1 MITEIKCWNRATE
14 NNFFVLLS
22 IKQKRVA
29 LTFKSVYGIE
39 GVPIQIEPLQQYF
52 HVVQFVLWVVLTS
65 ESMIEISCCDHTK
78 ETSSTVLSCGSIC
91 LSLVCV

>member
-14 NNFFVLLS
+14 NNFFLLFS

-65 ESMIEISCCDHTK
+65 ESMIEISWCDHKK
-78 ETSSTVLSCGSIC
+78 ETSSTVLLRGSIC
-91 LSLVCV
+91 LSVGCV